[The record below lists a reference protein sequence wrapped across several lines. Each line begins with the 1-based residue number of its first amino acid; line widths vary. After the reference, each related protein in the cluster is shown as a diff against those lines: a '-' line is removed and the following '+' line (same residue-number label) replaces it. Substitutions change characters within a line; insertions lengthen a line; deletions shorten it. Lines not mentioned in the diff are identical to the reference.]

1 MLSALPLGESIE
13 YSPTLKKLGVSV
25 GIYALDEF
33 IFSIMTKG
41 ISAIELGYARQHT
54 DEDDSVTA
62 TSDLAS
68 SVF

>member
-1 MLSALPLGESIE
+1 
-13 YSPTLKKLGVSV
+13 
-25 GIYALDEF
+25 LDEF
-33 IFSIMTKG
+33 IFSIMAKG